1 MNIDNID
8 EIIANADKFMENT
21 VREYK
26 DEIEKYSL
34 EIERGN
40 DTVLNYAH
48 LFQNYRGL
56 YKFIHQ
62 KDKKYEYKTRD
73 IVDDVCDKFLEKVQ
87 AEMSVN
93 KNMSENY
100 YHLAY
105 IISYKG
111 DNNQALEY
119 FNKAVELDE
128 KQIFAR
134 GEFKAYTLHD
144 KQGALE
150 DFNRA
155 LELASDK
162 SEKECIE
169 LVIDNIDILIGRKSN
184 RFNFVITGFYLIM
197 AFLLAYGCYYF
208 YMMIKVFI
216 TMMH

>member
-62 KDKKYEYKTRD
+62 KDKKYGYKTRD
-73 IVDDVCDKFLEKVQ
+73 IVDDICDRFLAKVQ
-87 AEMSVN
+87 DEMAVN

-128 KQIFAR
+128 KLIFAR

-155 LELASDK
+155 LELASNK
-162 SEKECIE
+162 SEKKSIE
-169 LVIDNIDILIGRKSN
+169 LVIDNIDILMGRKSN
-184 RFNFVITGFYLIM
+184 GFNLFTFVLYLIM
-197 AFLLAYGCYYF
+197 ASLLGYGCYNL
-208 YMMIKVFI
+208 YMMSKIYI
-216 TMMH
+216 TMPH